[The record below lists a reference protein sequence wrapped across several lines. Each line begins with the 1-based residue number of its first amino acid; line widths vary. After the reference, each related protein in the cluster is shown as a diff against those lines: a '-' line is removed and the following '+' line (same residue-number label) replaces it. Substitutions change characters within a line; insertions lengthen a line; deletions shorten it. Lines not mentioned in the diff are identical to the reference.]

1 MHTFA
6 TIFIQQKYKKYEEEK
21 TFTTGLRTD
30 GMRCE
35 GPDFDHRGAAGDHS
49 QQSATDPY
57 DRPLQD
63 IRILRATVIL
73 PKEHASIP

>member
-6 TIFIQQKYKKYEEEK
+6 TIFIQQKYKKYEEEN

-30 GMRCE
+30 GMRSEVTE
-35 GPDFDHRGAAGDHS
+35 GLDVVDRI

>member
-6 TIFIQQKYKKYEEEK
+6 TIFIQQKYKKYEEEN
-21 TFTTGLRTD
+21 TFTTGFRID

-35 GPDFDHRGAAGDHS
+35 VTEGLDVVDRI
-49 QQSATDPY
+49 QQSATDSY